1 MHEEQTETGS
11 SRPWS
16 QAAHCVQ
23 NPQSAQLCRNRVG
36 KKHCK
41 RCKDFQEVRRKAK
54 NRQSAQKSRLNRN
67 DRRGA
72 LAATVKM
79 NQLSL
84 AQAETTLERQLA
96 EKAAFQVQIE
106 EMLELMHSMAR
117 GNLKKSTETT
127 QTATTALKV
136 AP

>member
-1 MHEEQTETGS
+1 M
-11 SRPWS
+11 
-16 QAAHCVQ
+16 
-23 NPQSAQLCRNRVG
+23 
-36 KKHCK
+36 
-41 RCKDFQEVRRKAK
+41 RRKAK

-84 AQAETTLERQLA
+84 AQAEAALEWQLA

-117 GNLKKSTETT
+117 GNLKKSKETT
-127 QTATTALKV
+127 QTATTASRV